1 MVLPTSRI
9 LSGFLRLLPEKR
21 HLPLKRSTL
30 PSVSIILSHLFNFRK
45 QMLPNFASY
54 YLNKNKMSN
63 KILVI
68 GSTGKTGSRVFN
80 RLQSKNVDV
89 RPGSRS
95 SKIPFDWY
103 DDTTWVN
110 ALEGI
115 SKVCLTFYP
124 DIAMRTSE
132 GIIYNF

>member
-1 MVLPTSRI
+1 
-9 LSGFLRLLPEKR
+9 
-21 HLPLKRSTL
+21 
-30 PSVSIILSHLFNFRK
+30 
-45 QMLPNFASY
+45 
-54 YLNKNKMSN
+54 MSN

-68 GSTGKTGSRVFN
+68 GSTGKTGSRVFS
-80 RLQSKNVDV
+80 RLQNKNVDV

-132 GIIYNF
+132 GIIYNFAQVAKKAGVKKIVLLSGRGEAEAIACENVIRNSEMAWSII